1 LRRLTLSIVIL
12 WCVTSAAVS
21 WWLEATELS
30 NPALAQVAPSSSLD
44 SDGEPDRPIIGAS
57 VPSATPS
64 RQSAE
69 ATYVGRD
76 ACRECHTEN
85 HTWHGEHGHHKTF
98 ATTDDP
104 EIIRLFEGRSYD
116 SGEPYGTFTYHAD
129 EKGLFARIPE
139 KFGDRPFRLQY
150 ALGSPEGAVT
160 LLSLLPDGEQNTFAI
175 EHRVSW
181 FHDGDELRPTPQEDD
196 GNPKTAA
203 DFFGLRHEGRVMEKC
218 VYCHTT
224 RGTIENETIV
234 DLISGVNCEKCHGP
248 GSEHVRLARSS
259 KTPPKYSVGR
269 DDWDAES
276 EIQLCGDCHRLPVT
290 VSRSQLRE
298 YPDELTRFQPVGL
311 LRSRCFVEAE
321 GQLRC
326 TTCHNPHQTIKS
338 IPASEHIENCVRC
351 HQETN
356 PSHTLCPINTTDG
369 CIDCHMPAR
378 ELPGLSV
385 SFHDHWIRVH
395 PNESSS
401 P

>member
-1 LRRLTLSIVIL
+1 MRRLTLSIVIL

-129 EKGLFARIPE
+129 ENGLFARIPE

-203 DFFGLRHEGRVMEKC
+203 DFFGLRHEGRVMKKC